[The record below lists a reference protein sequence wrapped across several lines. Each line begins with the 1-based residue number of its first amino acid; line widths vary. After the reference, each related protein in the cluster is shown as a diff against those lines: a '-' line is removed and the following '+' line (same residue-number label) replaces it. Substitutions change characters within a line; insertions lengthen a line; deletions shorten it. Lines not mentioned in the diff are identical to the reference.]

1 MNAAVIAATRLCSS
15 RPRSPLYSPLHRWSR
30 VACRR
35 QGAARATGKEA
46 GHVTRHSFFQAV
58 VVVLIITLLAV
69 LAHFGPRLRARP
81 AGKRSASLG
90 IVPMEEKK
98 CPYCAEMI
106 KAEAIRCRFCGSD
119 LSATDSTQAPR
130 IAACPR
136 CNVALV
142 QTQVRRFASAG
153 GCLGAVLFLIGI
165 ICCLTIV
172 GIIAGVILMALG
184 VIVSAVGGKKTVM
197 ICPNCARRGATL
209 SV

>member
-1 MNAAVIAATRLCSS
+1 MTFL
-15 RPRSPLYSPLHRWSR
+15 
-30 VACRR
+30 
-35 QGAARATGKEA
+35 
-46 GHVTRHSFFQAV
+46 QAV
-58 VVVLIITLLAV
+58 VVILIVASLALLG
-69 LAHFGPRLRARP
+69 HFGPRLKARP

-90 IVPMEEKK
+90 IVPMEDKK

-106 KAEAIRCRFCGSD
+106 KTEAIRCRFCGSD
-119 LSATDSTQAPR
+119 LSAADSTQAPR

-142 QTQVRRFASAG
+142 QTQVRKSASAG
-153 GCLGAVLFLIGI
+153 GCLGAALFLIGV

-197 ICPNCARRGATL
+197 VCPNCARRGATL
-209 SV
+209 SA